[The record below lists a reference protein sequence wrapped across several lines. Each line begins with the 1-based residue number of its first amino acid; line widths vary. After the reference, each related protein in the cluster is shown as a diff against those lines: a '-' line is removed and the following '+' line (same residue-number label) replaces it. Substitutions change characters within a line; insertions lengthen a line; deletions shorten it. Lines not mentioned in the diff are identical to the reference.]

1 MEEDITELVTRLIL
15 QLALILLA
23 AKVGGEISVRYL
35 KVPSVLGELVAGA
48 IIGPFVLG
56 SIDFPLIGEVFGHV
70 GGGSVIPVS
79 TDLWFIAQIGAVVL
93 LFHAGL
99 ETNLKLFLRY
109 AGPATLVALGG
120 VLFPFFLGAYATVL
134 FGHADNISDPKALFM
149 GAIMTATSIGISA
162 RVLSDIKRL
171 DSVEGVTVLAAAVI
185 DDVVGIIILAIVV
198 GISETGGVEASD
210 VAVISAKAVGFWLGL
225 TAIGLLLARH
235 ISRLFR
241 SFQVYGAGLALA
253 LALAFFSAGLAEH
266 FGLAMI
272 IGAYSIGLAL
282 SGSDLAHQL
291 EESLSAVYNFVV
303 PVFFV
308 VMGMMVD
315 FGALTEV
322 VGFGLAITALAI
334 ISKVAGCGVP
344 ALFAGFNRWG
354 AWRIGIGMLPRGEV
368 ALIIAGIGLTR
379 GVIDSDLFGVS
390 IMMTIVTTFMAALIL
405 KPSFQRGGSGR
416 RTETSIP

>member
-23 AKVGGEISVRYL
+23 AKLGGEISVRYL

-56 SIDFPLIGEVFGHV
+56 SIDFPIIGEVFEGISE
-70 GGGSVIPVS
+70 GSVIPVS
-79 TDLWFIAQIGAVVL
+79 TDLWFISQVGAVVL

-99 ETNLKLFLRY
+99 ETNLKLFIRY

-134 FGHADNISDPKALFM
+134 FGHADKISDPQALFM
-149 GAIMTATSIGISA
+149 GAIMTATSIGISV
-162 RVLSDIKRL
+162 RVLSDINRL
-171 DSVEGVTVLAAAVI
+171 DSSEGVTVLAAAVI
-185 DDVVGIIILAIVV
+185 DDVLGILILAVVV
-198 GISETGGVEASD
+198 GISESGSVAASD
-210 VAVISAKAVGFWLGL
+210 VAVIGVKAVGFWLGL
-225 TAIGLLLARH
+225 SATGFLLARH
-235 ISRLFR
+235 ISRFFGA
-241 SFQVYGAGLALA
+241 FQVYGAGLALA

-291 EESLSAVYNFVV
+291 EEPLTAVYNFVV

-315 FGALTEV
+315 FDTLKAV
-322 VGFGLAITALAI
+322 VGFGLVITALAI
-334 ISKVAGCGVP
+334 ISKVAGCGIP
-344 ALFAGFNRWG
+344 AFFTGFNRWG

-379 GVIDSDLFGVS
+379 GVIESDLFGVS
-390 IMMTIVTTFMAALIL
+390 IMMTIVTTFLAALIL